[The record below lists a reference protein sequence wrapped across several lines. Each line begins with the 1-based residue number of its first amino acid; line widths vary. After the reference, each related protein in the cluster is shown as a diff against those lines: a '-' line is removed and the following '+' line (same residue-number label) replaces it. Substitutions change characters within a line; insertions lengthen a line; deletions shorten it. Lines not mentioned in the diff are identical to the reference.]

1 MRGLSLW
8 EWRSQHPFFFLHSN
22 LLHLAFLLTEKAA
35 AANEEEV
42 QKADVSSTG
51 QSVIDKDAL
60 GPMMLEVS
68 AASLSTLKSRQ
79 NSLCFNIPINT
90 QWFEERSSEKTM
102 ANGPLVVV
110 IVPLCDILNLLWVG
124 CKSPSG
130 AMASLSHGGPL
141 KCLHIPAKE
150 TTALADELV
159 HWTHPLTHF
168 LSAGFLFS
176 PTPFYLHLLRDPS
189 RHRIFIALL
198 VYRHS
203 IDILTQAKYSLVQ
216 PACFPICQHP
226 PKRRLSIH
234 THWRHRCDITGCSEE
249 NDHKRETIHTVHIG
263 LNKSS
268 FFHSVHIYCVTT
280 MTDFETIA
288 PRYFN

>member
-1 MRGLSLW
+1 
-8 EWRSQHPFFFLHSN
+8 
-22 LLHLAFLLTEKAA
+22 
-35 AANEEEV
+35 
-42 QKADVSSTG
+42 
-51 QSVIDKDAL
+51 
-60 GPMMLEVS
+60 
-68 AASLSTLKSRQ
+68 
-79 NSLCFNIPINT
+79 
-90 QWFEERSSEKTM
+90 M

-110 IVPLCDILNLLWVG
+110 IVPLCGIKAASILNLLWVG

-130 AMASLSHGGPL
+130 AMASLFHGGPL
-141 KCLHIPAKE
+141 KCLHIPSKE
-150 TTALADELV
+150 TTALANELV

-176 PTPFYLHLLRDPS
+176 PTPFYLPLLLDPS

-234 THWRHRCDITGCSEE
+234 THWRHHCDITGCSEE
-249 NDHKRETIHTVHIG
+249 NDHSRTTKTETIHTFYT
-263 LNKSS
+263 KQT
-268 FFHSVHIYCVTT
+268 SVVKLWWLMPRVCVTSPNLKILSSQIT
-280 MTDFETIA
+280 LISRNFLCWHMGRAAKQTCKGFPKVATWSLTS
-288 PRYFN
+288 PF